1 MAMAYAVILA
11 TTEMF
16 DGDRRGTVQAAQRE
30 ADRKFETMA
39 REALLTQV
47 TRNPE
52 PRIMTWAE
60 MRNAFPHMHLD
71 GLVGLYFTADI
82 T

>member
-1 MAMAYAVILA
+1 MALAYAVVLVNS
-11 TTEMF
+11 EMF
-16 DGDRRGTVQAAQRE
+16 DREKRLAVETAQAE
-30 ADRKFETMA
+30 ADRKFETIA
-39 REALLTQV
+39 VENRLTQV

-52 PRIMTWAE
+52 PRVMTYQE
-60 MRNAFPHMHLD
+60 MRNGFPHINLD